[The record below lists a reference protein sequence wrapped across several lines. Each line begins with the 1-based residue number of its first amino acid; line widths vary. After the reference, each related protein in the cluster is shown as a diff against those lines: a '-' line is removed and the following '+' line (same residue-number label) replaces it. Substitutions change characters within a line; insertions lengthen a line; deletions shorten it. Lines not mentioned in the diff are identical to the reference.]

1 MFSRQKKRL
10 KNLYRGDKRVG
21 IWRQQKLL
29 YIRIPKSGNSS
40 IMAALGG
47 AKKARMSAPEILR
60 LDDSW
65 TAFSFVRNPWSR
77 LVSAFTQKAGDSPT
91 SARVV
96 DGIYQGF
103 IDQGIP
109 IRANMSF
116 EEFCEVVCDIPDG
129 KTDKHLCSQSSFL
142 IYKKKPIVPFI
153 GKIERMNEDWSRLL
167 QQVGLDDE
175 LTHINRTGKKGGHYS
190 HFYKDEGIVKLVGDR
205 YADDIR
211 YFNYDF
217 KRQ

>member
-1 MFSRQKKRL
+1 MFLRQKKRL

-116 EEFCEVVCDIPDG
+116 EEFCEVVCDIPDK

-153 GKIERMNEDWSRLL
+153 GKIERMAEDWSRLL

-175 LTHINRTGKKGGHYS
+175 LPHINRTGKKGRHYS

>member
-1 MFSRQKKRL
+1 MFLRQKKQF

-21 IWRQQKLL
+21 LWSQQKLV

-47 AKKARMSAPEILR
+47 ATKARMSAPEILR

-96 DGIYQGF
+96 DGVYQGF

-153 GKIERMNEDWSRLL
+153 GKIEQMAEDWSRLL
-167 QQVGLDDE
+167 QQAGLDGE
-175 LTHINRTGKKGGHYS
+175 LPHINRTGKKGRHYS
-190 HFYKDEGIVKLVGDR
+190 HFYKDEAIVKLVGDR

-211 YFNYDF
+211 YFNYEF

>member
-21 IWRQQKLL
+21 LWR
-29 YIRIPKSGNSS
+29 
-40 IMAALGG
+40 ALGG

-77 LVSAFTQKAGDSPT
+77 LVSAFIQKAGDNPT

-103 IDQGIP
+103 IDKGIP

-116 EEFCEVVCDIPDG
+116 EEFCEVVCDIPDK

-142 IYKKKPIVPFI
+142 IYKRKPIVPFI
-153 GKIERMNEDWSRLL
+153 GKIERMAEDWSRLL
-167 QQVGLDDE
+167 QQVGLENE
-175 LTHINRTGKKGGHYS
+175 LPHINRTGKKGGHYS
-190 HFYKDEGIVKLVGDR
+190 HFYKNDSIVKLVGDR

>member
-1 MFSRQKKRL
+1 MFLRQKKRL

-21 IWRQQKLL
+21 LWRQQKLL

-47 AKKARMSAPEILR
+47 AKKARMSATEILR

-153 GKIERMNEDWSRLL
+153 GKIERITEDWSRLL

-175 LTHINRTGKKGGHYS
+175 LPHINRAGKKGGHYS

>member
-1 MFSRQKKRL
+1 MFLRQKKRL

-77 LVSAFTQKAGDSPT
+77 LVSAFIQKAGDSPT

-109 IRANMSF
+109 IRANMRF
-116 EEFCEVVCDIPDG
+116 EEFSEVVCDIPDK

-153 GKIERMNEDWSRLL
+153 GKIERMAEDWSRLL
-167 QQVGLDDE
+167 QQTGLDDE
-175 LTHINRTGKKGGHYS
+175 LPHINRTGKKGVHYS

>member
-1 MFSRQKKRL
+1 MFLRQKKRL

-21 IWRQQKLL
+21 LWRQQKLL

-153 GKIERMNEDWSRLL
+153 GKIERITEDWSRLL

-190 HFYKDEGIVKLVGDR
+190 RFYKDEGIVKLVGDR